1 MKAAQPA
8 VCVLCACVDVVF
20 HRARRASLK
29 ASLCAVFGA
38 ALCAPPDTAH
48 QPERTFQRIL
58 NSFEPFAFSKEI
70 FFVTPPPESHRTAA
84 SAVPSSS
91 ASLSACAVPDV
102 SAIPYLERGSRAYWR
117 ASIALLFA
125 GYATFSLLYCVQP
138 LLPSFSA
145 TFNVTPAQSSLSLS
159 LTTAALALAVF
170 VAGFVSEGW
179 SRHKLMT
186 LSLTAS
192 ALLSIGVSISPQ
204 WHHLLALRTL
214 EGLALGGV
222 PAVAMAYLA
231 EEVHPDGLGL
241 AMGLYVGGTAIGG
254 MAGRVITGVVAD
266 LFSWRVAIGTIGVLG
281 LLSMLAFRA
290 LLPPSRHFVPR
301 RGLGFAHHRTA
312 LLRQFTRPGLPLL
325 FLLGFVLMGSF
336 VTLYNY
342 IGYRLL
348 APPYQLNQ
356 TQIGAIF
363 IVYLTGV
370 VASPWSGRMA
380 DTFGRARVLTGSLL
394 LMALGLAL
402 TMLHPLAAIAT
413 GIACVTF
420 GFFAGHSVASGW
432 VGRLAKDAKGQAA
445 ALYLL
450 AYYIGSSV
458 IGSYGGHVWA
468 GHGWNGV
475 AGLVGTLLVI
485 GLVATLRLRGREQA
499 SA

>member
-1 MKAAQPA
+1 MT
-8 VCVLCACVDVVF
+8 L
-20 HRARRASLK
+20 
-29 ASLCAVFGA
+29 
-38 ALCAPPDTAH
+38 PP
-48 QPERTFQRIL
+48 QSQRT
-58 NSFEPFAFSKEI
+58 
-70 FFVTPPPESHRTAA
+70 A
-84 SAVPSSS
+84 SAVPSPVA
-91 ASLSACAVPDV
+91 ASVASTRTASV
-102 SAIPYLERGSRAYWR
+102 SDIPYLERGSRAYWR
-117 ASIALLFA
+117 ASLALLFA

-138 LLPSFSA
+138 LLPSFSEA
-145 TFNVTPAQSSLSLS
+145 FNVTPAQSSLSLS
-159 LTTAALALAVF
+159 LSTAALALAIF

-179 SRHKLMT
+179 SRHKLMS
-186 LSLTAS
+186 LSLTVS
-192 ALLSIGVSISPQ
+192 SVLTIGVSVAPHWNQ
-204 WHHLLALRTL
+204 LLVLRTL

-301 RGLGFAHHRTA
+301 RGLGFAHHRTL

-348 APPYQLNQ
+348 APPYRLNQ
-356 TQIGAIF
+356 TEIGAIF
-363 IVYLTGV
+363 IVYLVGV

-380 DTFGRARVLTGSLL
+380 DTFGRARVLMGSLL
-394 LMALGLAL
+394 LMVFGLAL
-402 TMLHPLAAIAT
+402 TMLHPLAAVAT

-450 AYYIGSSV
+450 AYYIGSSLV
-458 IGSYGGHVWA
+458 GSYGGHVWA

-475 AGLVGTLLVI
+475 VGLVGALLVI
-485 GLVATLRLRGREQA
+485 GLVAATRLRARE
-499 SA
+499 

>member
-1 MKAAQPA
+1 MT
-8 VCVLCACVDVVF
+8 
-20 HRARRASLK
+20 AS
-29 ASLCAVFGA
+29 
-38 ALCAPPDTAH
+38 
-48 QPERTFQRIL
+48 
-58 NSFEPFAFSKEI
+58 
-70 FFVTPPPESHRTAA
+70 PESHRTAA
-84 SAVPSSS
+84 SAVPSTSHASTPS
-91 ASLSACAVPDV
+91 AV
-102 SAIPYLERGSRAYWR
+102 SDIPYLERGTRAYWR

-138 LLPSFSA
+138 LLPAFSA
-145 TFNVTPAQSSLSLS
+145 AFDVTPAQSSLSLS
-159 LTTAALALAVF
+159 FTTAALALAIF

-186 LSLTAS
+186 LSLTVS
-192 ALLSIGVSISPQ
+192 ALLTVGVSFAPH
-204 WHHLLALRTL
+204 WHQLLVLRML

-254 MAGRVITGVVAD
+254 MAGRVITGIVAD

-281 LLSMLAFRA
+281 VLSMLAFRA

-301 RGLGFAHHRTA
+301 RGLGFTHHRSA
-312 LLRQFTRPGLPLL
+312 LLKQFTRPGLPWL

-342 IGYRLL
+342 IGFRLL
-348 APPYQLNQ
+348 APPYQLSQ
-356 TQIGAIF
+356 TEIGAIF
-363 IVYLTGV
+363 VVYLTGV

-380 DTFGRARVLTGSLL
+380 DTFGRARVLTASLL
-394 LMALGLAL
+394 LMLVGLGL
-402 TMLHPLAAIAT
+402 TMLHPLAAIAA

-432 VGRLAKDAKGQAA
+432 VGRLAKEAKGQAA

-450 AYYIGSSV
+450 AYYLGSSV

-468 GHGWNGV
+468 NYGWNGV
-475 AGLVGTLLVI
+475 TGLVGGLLVL
-485 GLVATLRLRGREQA
+485 GLIATLRLRERERVA
-499 SA
+499 A

>member
-1 MKAAQPA
+1 
-8 VCVLCACVDVVF
+8 
-20 HRARRASLK
+20 
-29 ASLCAVFGA
+29 
-38 ALCAPPDTAH
+38 
-48 QPERTFQRIL
+48 
-58 NSFEPFAFSKEI
+58 
-70 FFVTPPPESHRTAA
+70 VTPSPESHRTAS
-84 SAVPSSS
+84 SAVPPSS
-91 ASLSACAVPDV
+91 ASFNASALPDI
-102 SAIPYLERGSRAYWR
+102 SDIPYLERGSRAYWR

-138 LLPSFSA
+138 LLPAFSA
-145 TFNVTPAQSSLSLS
+145 TFDVTPAQSSLSLS
-159 LTTAALALAVF
+159 LSTAALALAVF
-170 VAGFVSEGW
+170 IAGFVSEGW

-186 LSLTAS
+186 LSLTVS
-192 ALLSIGVSISPQ
+192 AVLTIGVSFAPQ
-204 WHHLLALRTL
+204 WHQLLVLRTL

-254 MAGRVITGVVAD
+254 MAGRVITGIVAD

-301 RGLGFAHHRTA
+301 RGLGFAHHRAA
-312 LLRQFTRPGLPLL
+312 LLKQFTRPGLPLL
-325 FLLGFVLMGSF
+325 FLQGFVLMGSF

-348 APPYQLNQ
+348 APPYQLSQ
-356 TQIGAIF
+356 TEIGAIF

-380 DTFGRARVLTGSLL
+380 DTFGRARVLIGSLL
-394 LMALGLAL
+394 LMVLGLAL
-402 TMLHPLAAIAT
+402 TMLHPLAAIAA

-450 AYYIGSSV
+450 AYYIGSSL

-468 GHGWNGV
+468 NHGWNGV
-475 AGLVGTLLVI
+475 AGLVGTLLAI
-485 GLVATLRLRGREQA
+485 GIVAATRLRGREQA
-499 SA
+499 GA

>member
-1 MKAAQPA
+1 
-8 VCVLCACVDVVF
+8 VT
-20 HRARRASLK
+20 AS
-29 ASLCAVFGA
+29 
-38 ALCAPPDTAH
+38 PD
-48 QPERTFQRIL
+48 
-58 NSFEPFAFSKEI
+58 
-70 FFVTPPPESHRTAA
+70 SHRTAA
-84 SAVPSSS
+84 SAVPVSS
-91 ASLSACAVPDV
+91 ASFTSATVPGVPD
-102 SAIPYLERGSRAYWR
+102 IPYLERGTRAYWR

-138 LLPSFSA
+138 LLPAFSTA
-145 TFNVTPAQSSLSLS
+145 FNVTPAQSSLSLS
-159 LTTAALALAVF
+159 LTTAALALAIF

-186 LSLTAS
+186 ASLTLS
-192 ALLSIGVSISPQ
+192 ALLTIAVSIAPH
-204 WHHLLALRTL
+204 WHQLLVLRML

-281 LLSMLAFRA
+281 ILSMLAFRA

-301 RGLGFAHHRTA
+301 RGLGFSHHRTA
-312 LLRQFTRPGLPLL
+312 LLKQFTRPGLPLL

-348 APPYQLNQ
+348 APPYLLSQSE
-356 TQIGAIF
+356 IGAIF
-363 IVYLTGV
+363 VVYLTGV

-380 DTFGRARVLTGSLL
+380 DTFGRARVLTASLL
-394 LMALGLAL
+394 LMAFGLAL

-413 GIACVTF
+413 GIAFVTF

-432 VGRLAKDAKGQAA
+432 VGRLAKEAKGQAA

-458 IGSYGGHVWA
+458 VGSYGGRVWA
-468 GHGWNGV
+468 ADGWNGV
-475 AGLVGTLLVI
+475 AGLVGVLLVV
-485 GLVATLRLRGREQA
+485 GLVAAMRLRQRERITA
-499 SA
+499 

>member
-1 MKAAQPA
+1 M
-8 VCVLCACVDVVF
+8 
-20 HRARRASLK
+20 
-29 ASLCAVFGA
+29 
-38 ALCAPPDTAH
+38 
-48 QPERTFQRIL
+48 
-58 NSFEPFAFSKEI
+58 
-70 FFVTPPPESHRTAA
+70 TPPPDAHQTAA
-84 SAVPSSS
+84 SAAPASSVDSSPISSS
-91 ASLSACAVPDV
+91 ASVAPN
-102 SAIPYLERGSRAYWR
+102 IPYLERGTRAYLR

-138 LLPSFSA
+138 LLPSFSTA
-145 TFNVTPAQSSLSLS
+145 FNVTPAQSSLSLS
-159 LTTAALALAVF
+159 FTTAALALAVF

-186 LSLTAS
+186 LSLTVS
-192 ALLSIGVSISPQ
+192 ALLTIGVSIAPQ
-204 WHHLLALRTL
+204 WHQLLVLRTL

-281 LLSMLAFRA
+281 ILSMLAFRA

-301 RGLGFAHHRTA
+301 RGLGFTHHRTA

-356 TQIGAIF
+356 TEIGAIF
-363 IVYLTGV
+363 VVYLTGV

-380 DTFGRARVLTGSLL
+380 DTFGRARVLIASLL
-394 LMALGLAL
+394 LMLLGLAL
-402 TMLHPLAAIAT
+402 TLLHPLAAIAA

-450 AYYIGSSV
+450 AYYIGSSLV
-458 IGSYGGHVWA
+458 GSYGGHVWA
-468 GHGWNGV
+468 GFGWNGV
-475 AGLVGTLLVI
+475 AGLVGVLLVT
-485 GLVATLRLRGREQA
+485 GLVAARGLRGREQA
-499 SA
+499 RI

>member
-1 MKAAQPA
+1 M
-8 VCVLCACVDVVF
+8 
-20 HRARRASLK
+20 
-29 ASLCAVFGA
+29 
-38 ALCAPPDTAH
+38 
-48 QPERTFQRIL
+48 
-58 NSFEPFAFSKEI
+58 
-70 FFVTPPPESHRTAA
+70 TPPPNAHPTSTSAA
-84 SAVPSSS
+84 SASPAS
-91 ASLSACAVPDV
+91 ANASAQSD
-102 SAIPYLERGSRAYWR
+102 IPYIERGSRAYWH
-117 ASIALLFA
+117 AAIALLFA

-145 TFNVTPAQSSLSLS
+145 AFNVTPAQSSLSLS
-159 LTTAALALAVF
+159 LTTAALALAIF

-186 LSLTAS
+186 LSLTIS
-192 ALLSIGVSISPQ
+192 ALATIGVSIAPH
-204 WHHLLALRTL
+204 WHQLLVLRTL

-281 LLSMLAFRA
+281 ILSMLAFRA

-301 RGLGFAHHRTA
+301 RGLGFAHHRSA
-312 LLRQFTRPGLPLL
+312 LLKQFTRPGLPWL

-348 APPYQLNQ
+348 APPYRLDQ
-356 TQIGAIF
+356 TEIGAIF
-363 IVYLTGV
+363 VVYLTGV

-394 LMALGLAL
+394 LMALGAVL
-402 TMLHPLAAIAT
+402 TLLHPLTAIAA

-450 AYYIGSSV
+450 AYYLGSSLV
-458 IGSYGGHVWA
+458 GSYGGHVWA
-468 GHGWNGV
+468 THGWNGV
-475 AGLVGTLLVI
+475 IGLVGVLLII
-485 GLVATLRLRGREQA
+485 GLVAATRLRSREPTRV
-499 SA
+499 

>member
-1 MKAAQPA
+1 MT
-8 VCVLCACVDVVF
+8 L
-20 HRARRASLK
+20 
-29 ASLCAVFGA
+29 
-38 ALCAPPDTAH
+38 PP
-48 QPERTFQRIL
+48 QSQRT
-58 NSFEPFAFSKEI
+58 
-70 FFVTPPPESHRTAA
+70 A
-84 SAVPSSS
+84 SAVPSP
-91 ASLSACAVPDV
+91 CAAPAAPATVV
-102 SAIPYLERGSRAYWR
+102 SDIPYLERGSRAYWR
-117 ASIALLFA
+117 ASLALLFA

-138 LLPSFSA
+138 LLPSFSEA
-145 TFNVTPAQSSLSLS
+145 FNVTPAQSSLSLS
-159 LTTAALALAVF
+159 LSTAALALAIF

-186 LSLTAS
+186 LSLTVS
-192 ALLSIGVSISPQ
+192 AVLTLGVAVAPHWHQLLV
-204 WHHLLALRTL
+204 LRTL

-281 LLSMLAFRA
+281 LLSMLAFRS

-301 RGLGFAHHRTA
+301 RGLGFAHHRTL

-348 APPYQLNQ
+348 APPYRLNQ
-356 TQIGAIF
+356 TEIGAIF

-380 DTFGRARVLTGSLL
+380 DTFGRARVLSASLL
-394 LMALGLAL
+394 LMVFGLAL

-450 AYYIGSSV
+450 AYYIGSSLV
-458 IGSYGGHVWA
+458 GSYGGHVWA
-468 GHGWNGV
+468 SHGWNGV
-475 AGLVGTLLVI
+475 VGLIGALLLI
-485 GLVATLRLRGREQA
+485 GLIAATRMRGRE
-499 SA
+499 

>member
-1 MKAAQPA
+1 MQPA
-8 VCVLCACVDVVF
+8 
-20 HRARRASLK
+20 S
-29 ASLCAVFGA
+29 
-38 ALCAPPDTAH
+38 P
-48 QPERTFQRIL
+48 
-58 NSFEPFAFSKEI
+58 
-70 FFVTPPPESHRTAA
+70 
-84 SAVPSSS
+84 
-91 ASLSACAVPDV
+91 VPD
-102 SAIPYLERGSRAYWR
+102 IPYLERGTRAYWR

-145 TFNVTPAQSSLSLS
+145 AFNVTPAQSSLSLS

-170 VAGFVSEGW
+170 VAGFISEGW

-186 LSLTAS
+186 LSLTIS
-192 ALLSIGVSISPQ
+192 ALATIGVSIAPH
-204 WHHLLALRTL
+204 WHQLLVLRTL

-301 RGLGFAHHRTA
+301 RGLGFTHHRTA

-348 APPYQLNQ
+348 APPYRLDQ
-356 TQIGAIF
+356 TEIGAIF
-363 IVYLTGV
+363 VVYLTGV

-380 DTFGRARVLTGSLL
+380 DTFGRARVLTASLL
-394 LMALGLAL
+394 LMAFGLAL
-402 TMLHPLAAIAT
+402 TMLHPLTAIAA

-458 IGSYGGHVWA
+458 VGSYGGHMWTSY
-468 GHGWNGV
+468 GWNGV
-475 AGLVGTLLVI
+475 AGLVGALLVI
-485 GLVATLRLRGREQA
+485 GLIAAARLRKREQPLA
-499 SA
+499 

>member
-1 MKAAQPA
+1 MT
-8 VCVLCACVDVVF
+8 L
-20 HRARRASLK
+20 
-29 ASLCAVFGA
+29 
-38 ALCAPPDTAH
+38 PP
-48 QPERTFQRIL
+48 QSQRT
-58 NSFEPFAFSKEI
+58 
-70 FFVTPPPESHRTAA
+70 A
-84 SAVPSSS
+84 SAVPSPVA
-91 ASLSACAVPDV
+91 ASVASTRTASV
-102 SAIPYLERGSRAYWR
+102 SDIPYLERGSRAYWR
-117 ASIALLFA
+117 ASLALLFA

-138 LLPSFSA
+138 LLPSFSEA
-145 TFNVTPAQSSLSLS
+145 FNVTPAQSSLSLS
-159 LTTAALALAVF
+159 LSTAALALAIF

-186 LSLTAS
+186 LSLTVS
-192 ALLSIGVSISPQ
+192 SVLTIGVSVAPHWNQ
-204 WHHLLALRTL
+204 LLVLRTL

-266 LFSWRVAIGTIGVLG
+266 LFSWRVAVGTIGVLG

-301 RGLGFAHHRTA
+301 RGLGFAHHRTL

-348 APPYQLNQ
+348 APPYRLNQ
-356 TQIGAIF
+356 TEIGAIF
-363 IVYLTGV
+363 IVYLVGV

-380 DTFGRARVLTGSLL
+380 DTFGRARVLIGSLL
-394 LMALGLAL
+394 LMVFGLAL
-402 TMLHPLAAIAT
+402 TMLHPLAAVAT

-450 AYYIGSSV
+450 AYYIGSSLV
-458 IGSYGGHVWA
+458 GSYGGHVWA

-475 AGLVGTLLVI
+475 VGLVGALLVI
-485 GLVATLRLRGREQA
+485 GLIAARHLRGRE
-499 SA
+499 

>member
-1 MKAAQPA
+1 VPN
-8 VCVLCACVDVVF
+8 
-20 HRARRASLK
+20 AS
-29 ASLCAVFGA
+29 
-38 ALCAPPDTAH
+38 DT
-48 QPERTFQRIL
+48 
-58 NSFEPFAFSKEI
+58 
-70 FFVTPPPESHRTAA
+70 
-84 SAVPSSS
+84 
-91 ASLSACAVPDV
+91 
-102 SAIPYLERGSRAYWR
+102 PYLERGTRAYWR

-145 TFNVTPAQSSLSLS
+145 AFNVTPAQSSLTVSLS
-159 LTTAALALAVF
+159 TAALAVAIF
-170 VAGFVSEGW
+170 MAGFVSEGW

-186 LSLTAS
+186 MSLTVS
-192 ALLSIGVSISPQ
+192 ALLTIGVSIAPQ
-204 WHHLLALRTL
+204 WHQLLVLRAL

-254 MAGRVITGVVAD
+254 MAGRVITGIVAD

-281 LLSMLAFRA
+281 ILSMLAFRS

-301 RGLGFAHHRTA
+301 RGLGFTHHRSA
-312 LLRQFTRPGLPLL
+312 LVRQFRRPGLPLL

-348 APPYQLNQ
+348 APPYRLSQ
-356 TQIGAIF
+356 TEIGAIF
-363 IVYLTGV
+363 VVYLTGV
-370 VASPWSGRMA
+370 IASPWSGRMA
-380 DTFGRARVLTGSLL
+380 DTFGRARVLTASLL

-402 TMLHPLAAIAT
+402 TMLSPLSAIVG

-420 GFFAGHSVASGW
+420 GFFAGHAVASGW
-432 VGRLAKDAKGQAA
+432 VGRLAKEAKGQAA

-450 AYYIGSSV
+450 AYYIGSSLV
-458 IGSYGGHVWA
+458 GSYGGHMWA
-468 GHGWNGV
+468 DYGWNGV
-475 AGLVGTLLVI
+475 AGLVFALLVI
-485 GLVATLRLRGREQA
+485 GVLATLRLRRLDQA
-499 SA
+499 

>member
-1 MKAAQPA
+1 MN
-8 VCVLCACVDVVF
+8 L
-20 HRARRASLK
+20 
-29 ASLCAVFGA
+29 
-38 ALCAPPDTAH
+38 PP
-48 QPERTFQRIL
+48 QSQRT
-58 NSFEPFAFSKEI
+58 
-70 FFVTPPPESHRTAA
+70 A
-84 SAVPSSS
+84 SAVPSPAAAS
-91 ASLSACAVPDV
+91 APSTRTTTV
-102 SAIPYLERGSRAYWR
+102 SDIPYLERGSPAYWR
-117 ASIALLFA
+117 ASLALLFA

-138 LLPSFSA
+138 LLPSFSEA
-145 TFNVTPAQSSLSLS
+145 FDVTPAQSSLSLS
-159 LTTAALALAVF
+159 LSTAALALAIF

-186 LSLTAS
+186 LSLTVS
-192 ALLSIGVSISPQ
+192 SVLTIGVSVAPHWNQ
-204 WHHLLALRTL
+204 LLVLRTL

-254 MAGRVITGVVAD
+254 MAGRVITGVLAD

-301 RGLGFAHHRTA
+301 RGLGFAHHRTL

-348 APPYQLNQ
+348 APPYRLNQ
-356 TQIGAIF
+356 TEIGAIF
-363 IVYLTGV
+363 IVYLVGV

-380 DTFGRARVLTGSLL
+380 DTFGRARVLIGSLL
-394 LMALGLAL
+394 LMVFGLAL

-413 GIACVTF
+413 GIACATF

-450 AYYIGSSV
+450 AYYIGSSLV
-458 IGSYGGHVWA
+458 GSYGGHVWA

-475 AGLVGTLLVI
+475 VGLVGALLVI
-485 GLVATLRLRGREQA
+485 GLVAATRLRARE
-499 SA
+499 

>member
-1 MKAAQPA
+1 MT
-8 VCVLCACVDVVF
+8 L
-20 HRARRASLK
+20 
-29 ASLCAVFGA
+29 
-38 ALCAPPDTAH
+38 PP
-48 QPERTFQRIL
+48 QSQRT
-58 NSFEPFAFSKEI
+58 
-70 FFVTPPPESHRTAA
+70 A
-84 SAVPSSS
+84 SAVPSRGAAS
-91 ASLSACAVPDV
+91 AACASTTTV
-102 SAIPYLERGSRAYWR
+102 SDIPYLERGSRAYWR
-117 ASIALLFA
+117 ASLALLFA

-145 TFNVTPAQSSLSLS
+145 AFNVTPAQSSLSLS
-159 LTTAALALAVF
+159 LSTAALALAIF

-186 LSLTAS
+186 LSLTVS
-192 ALLSIGVSISPQ
+192 SVLTIGVSVAPHWQ
-204 WHHLLALRTL
+204 QLLVLRTL

-266 LFSWRVAIGTIGVLG
+266 LFSWRIAIGTIGVLG

-301 RGLGFAHHRTA
+301 RGLGFAHHRTL

-348 APPYQLNQ
+348 APPYRLNQ
-356 TQIGAIF
+356 TEIGAIF
-363 IVYLTGV
+363 IVYLVGV

-394 LMALGLAL
+394 LMVLGLAL

-450 AYYIGSSV
+450 AYYIGSSLV
-458 IGSYGGHVWA
+458 GSYGGHVWA

-475 AGLVGTLLVI
+475 VGLVGALLVI
-485 GLVATLRLRGREQA
+485 GLIAASRLRGRE
-499 SA
+499 